1 MQTILIPPAAPVPGA
16 STRFDSGPFPRR
28 GPWPALAVAGA
39 HILALWALL
48 QSEDLRESV
57 REMAPV
63 VVRLVAAERPAP
75 VPAPL
80 PAPPRVAQPLAPLL
94 APPVLPTM
102 PMPVA
107 DPAPV
112 APARPDP
119 VPLAPAAPAIPRAAP
134 VADPQAT
141 VIPVTPPP
149 AARRQL
155 PSAAL
160 RYLVEPPVELPRAS
174 RRAGEQG
181 TVWLRVVVSAQ
192 GLPLQVSVQRSS
204 GHARL
209 DEQALWAMRQARFQP
224 YTEDGRA
231 LEVEA
236 VAVIEYLL
244 D

>member
-1 MQTILIPPAAPVPGA
+1 MPATLPPPPQPLFTPAA
-16 STRFDSGPFPRR
+16 RFDAATALRR
-28 GPWPALAVAGA
+28 GRWTAIAVAGA

-48 QSEDLRESV
+48 QSEGVRESV
-57 REMAPV
+57 RELAPV
-63 VVRLVAAERPAP
+63 IVRLVATERPAP
-75 VPAPL
+75 APRPQPL
-80 PAPPRVAQPLAPLL
+80 PSPPRPVQPPAPLL
-94 APPVLPTM
+94 APPELPAIQL
-102 PMPVA
+102 PPA
-107 DPAPV
+107 EPAPALLPQPPQPTQPTQ
-112 APARPDP
+112 APAR
-119 VPLAPAAPAIPRAAP
+119 AEPAASAAAP
-134 VADPQAT
+134 PAQPA
-141 VIPVTPPP
+141 PPPP
-149 AARRQL
+149 ARKQL
-155 PSAAL
+155 PTTAL

-209 DEQALWAMRQARFQP
+209 DEQALWALRQARFQP

-236 VAVIEYLL
+236 VAVIEYML

>member
-1 MQTILIPPAAPVPGA
+1 M
-16 STRFDSGPFPRR
+16 
-28 GPWPALAVAGA
+28 AVAGA

-48 QSEDLRESV
+48 QSEGVRDVV

-75 VPAPL
+75 APPAL
-80 PAPPRVAQPLAPLL
+80 PAPPRVVPPSAPLL
-94 APPVLPTM
+94 APPVLPSM
-102 PMPVA
+102 PMPFA

-112 APARPDP
+112 AAAQPDL
-119 VPLAPAAPAIPRAAP
+119 VPLAPAAPATPPAES
-134 VADPQAT
+134 VADLQAAAT
-141 VIPVTPPP
+141 PAPPP
-149 AARRQL
+149 PTARRPL
-155 PSAAL
+155 ASTAL

-224 YTEDGRA
+224 YTEGGRA

>member
-1 MQTILIPPAAPVPGA
+1 MQTTLLPSADPLSGTAA
-16 STRFDSGPFPRR
+16 RFGGDPSLRR
-28 GPWPALAVAGA
+28 SKWAALAVACT
-39 HILALWALL
+39 HIFVLCALL
-48 QSEDLRESV
+48 QSEGVRESV
-57 REMAPV
+57 RDMAPV

-75 VPAPL
+75 APPPL
-80 PAPPRVAQPLAPLL
+80 PAPPRVVQPSAPLL
-94 APPVLPTM
+94 APPLLPAM
-102 PMPVA
+102 PLPVA

-112 APARPDP
+112 APPQPDP
-119 VPLAPAAPAIPRAAP
+119 VPLAPAAPATPRTEP
-134 VADPQAT
+134 VAGPPTPAVTAT
-141 VIPVTPPP
+141 LPP

-155 PSAAL
+155 PSTAL

-224 YTEDGRA
+224 YTESGRA